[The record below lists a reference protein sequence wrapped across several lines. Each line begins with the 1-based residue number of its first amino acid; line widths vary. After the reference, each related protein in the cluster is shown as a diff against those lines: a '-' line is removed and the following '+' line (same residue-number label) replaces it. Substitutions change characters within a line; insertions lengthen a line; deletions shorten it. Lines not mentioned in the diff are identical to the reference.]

1 MKSAPGPRMAIAKV
15 LLVDD
20 DPNVRKLAKMSL
32 ERVGHWQVAVAES
45 GAEAMAIVVAEKPDV
60 ILLDMMMP
68 GMDGTM
74 ILSQLKQL
82 NEIADVPVIFLTAKV
97 QMHEIEEYL
106 SSGAAGVIT
115 KPFDPLLLPKQIAE
129 IVSPN

>member
-1 MKSAPGPRMAIAKV
+1 MAIAKV

>member
-1 MKSAPGPRMAIAKV
+1 MVIAKI

-74 ILSQLKQL
+74 ILSELKQL

-115 KPFDPLLLPKQIAE
+115 KPFDPLLLPKQITE

>member
-1 MKSAPGPRMAIAKV
+1 MAIAKV

-115 KPFDPLLLPKQIAE
+115 KPFDPLLLPKQITE
-129 IVSPN
+129 IVCPN